1 METLHARWFRD
12 RFLEFHRADQLWANA
27 IRASEEGRLR
37 SQDLLNDLV
46 LDDLLRMGVF
56 DWTGVEDRLRQG
68 ILPMWHASAM
78 ASRMIDR
85 IIGVEQ
91 KVRFVD
97 DYCLT

>member
-1 METLHARWFRD
+1 METLHARWNRD

-37 SQDLLNDLV
+37 SQDLINDPV

-56 DWTGVEDRLRQG
+56 DWTGVKDHLRQG
-68 ILPMWHASAM
+68 ILPMWHVSAM
-78 ASRMIDR
+78 ASRMVDR

-91 KVRFVD
+91 KVRFVN
-97 DYCLT
+97 DYCLI